1 MVGDAEQMTFYPR
14 PRTRDEASAW
24 IRRNRAFYEEHG
36 FGFWLIELLPRSRF
50 AGYCGVRPLDL
61 EGVPEIEIGWH
72 VHKRFWSQGVGTQAA
87 GIARDAAVNR
97 FEISRLVALVHED
110 HVASRRVAE
119 NIGMREERRTLL
131 EGDYPAIVY
140 AADLERSATVTRTP
154 AQGTRLSGG
163 RCSWSRP
170 SGV

>member
-72 VHKRFWSQGVGTQAA
+72 VHERFWSQGVATQAA

-154 AQGTRLSGG
+154 A
-163 RCSWSRP
+163 
-170 SGV
+170 